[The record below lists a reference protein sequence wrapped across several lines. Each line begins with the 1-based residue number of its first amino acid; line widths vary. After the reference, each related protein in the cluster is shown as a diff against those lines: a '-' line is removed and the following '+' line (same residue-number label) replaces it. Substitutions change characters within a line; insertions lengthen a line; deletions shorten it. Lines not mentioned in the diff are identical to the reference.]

1 MNNNNCSDPKRA
13 GLIKKIR
20 RSANVGLYGSLI
32 VIIAVVIF
40 HFCPYTFAQQT
51 EEVQRMM
58 LIVGMVV
65 AVLAV
70 VLALLAIRKSTPR
83 IRLMDDVDKKIEAYA
98 SYISTLYGCTFVV
111 AIIECAI
118 ILLMSDT
125 SLLMVTMLLVL
136 LLFLSYPNMYKMKHD
151 LALTDETMKE
161 LFGDAYIADPEPAEV
176 GPDFDLADAKL
187 AQEAEVFEDAEVLDE
202 DHQTF
207 DSEAEK
213 QIDESC
219 DSKENDG
226 SQN

>member
-1 MNNNNCSDPKRA
+1 MNNNNSA
-13 GLIKKIR
+13 TAHQAELIKKIR
-20 RSANVGLYGSLI
+20 RSSNVGLYGSILVVLI
-32 VIIAVVIF
+32 TVIF
-40 HFCPYTFAQQT
+40 HFCPYAFANQ
-51 EEVQRMM
+51 EADVQHKM
-58 LIVGMVV
+58 LLGGTIL

-70 VLALLAIRKSTPR
+70 VVVLLTLRKTTPR
-83 IRLMDDVDKKIEAYA
+83 IRLMDQLDAKLEAYA
-98 SYISTLYGCTFVV
+98 SYISSLYLCTFIIV
-111 AIIECAI
+111 IIECALI
-118 ILLMSDT
+118 CLMSDT
-125 SLLMVTMLLVL
+125 SLLMVIMLLVL

-161 LFGDAYIADPEPAEV
+161 LFGDAYIADPEPSEV

>member
-151 LALTDETMKE
+151 LGLEDDTMKA
-161 LFGDAYIADPEPAEV
+161 LFGDDYIADPVAPDAEP
-176 GPDFDLADAKL
+176 DLNLADAKL
-187 AQEAEVFEDAEVLDE
+187 AQEAEESEDGEIVVDDSSHDASCPEPQSTQAPADSKEDAE
-202 DHQTF
+202 
-207 DSEAEK
+207 A
-213 QIDESC
+213 
-219 DSKENDG
+219 
-226 SQN
+226 